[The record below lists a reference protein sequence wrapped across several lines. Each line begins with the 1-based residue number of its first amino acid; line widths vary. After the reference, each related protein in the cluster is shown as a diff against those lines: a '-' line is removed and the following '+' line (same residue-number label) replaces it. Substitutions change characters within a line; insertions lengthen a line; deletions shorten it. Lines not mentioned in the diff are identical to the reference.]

1 MRKSMQVGVL
11 GLLLIGLA
19 GCDALEQSA
28 QKLVEK
34 AEQAVQDVAQEM
46 LDETAK
52 AFNKE
57 VDDVQR
63 SVNEWLGKPAE
74 AEQPD
79 EPQQPEQSDAEP
91 TVPADARMIE
101 T

>member
-11 GLLLIGLA
+11 GLLLIGLV

-34 AEQAVQDVAQEM
+34 AEQAVRDVAQEM
-46 LDETAK
+46 LDEAAK

-74 AEQPD
+74 ADPPD
-79 EPQQPEQSDAEP
+79 EPRQPDGEP
-91 TVPADARMIE
+91 AVPADARMIE
-101 T
+101 S